1 MLDQRYT
8 DLYWLDTDIPSKH
21 VFCFQDVWRRLQ
33 GMSSRLLQDMSL
45 RLLQDMFSRRLEDVF
60 SATIF
65 CLPRPL
71 EDAFKTSCKISLRRL
86 ERRKIVTVKTCL
98 SRLQD
103 VLRDVLRRLEDV
115 LKDEKL
121 LPWRRVEEFF
131 KTCLEDVL
139 KTNKCLLG
147 CWFLNKTFEVIHIT
161 ENLHI
166 TIIHAYIEIT

>member
-1 MLDQRYT
+1 
-8 DLYWLDTDIPSKH
+8 
-21 VFCFQDVWRRLQ
+21 
-33 GMSSRLLQDMSL
+33 
-45 RLLQDMFSRRLEDVF
+45 MFSRRLEDVF

-98 SRLQD
+98 RRLQD

-147 CWFLNKTFEVIHIT
+147 CHSPYSNFSNLTPFHFGSICNGKLQRCDGSIAKIGKLSKIKQKSVVFKLGKFLT
-161 ENLHI
+161 I
-166 TIIHAYIEIT
+166 TITLLSVMLYLYI